1 MRPPPQHV
9 FDNAN
14 PKALAMLA
22 HMGFTRGGSRKASNA
37 QAVAAAGLRVDIVE
51 MAKNR
56 RETDGLAR
64 PPEARKENLRIDIVA
79 NMKKRFEER
88 RPAQ

>member
-1 MRPPPQHV
+1 MRHPPQHV

-22 HMGFTRGGSRKASNA
+22 HMGFTRDSSRKAPDA
-37 QAVAAAGLRVDIVE
+37 RAVAAGGLRVDIVE

-56 RETDGLAR
+56 RPSDGLAR

-79 NMKKRFEER
+79 NMQKRLEER
-88 RPAQ
+88 RPAR